1 MLKEGKKAP
10 DFCLKGIDEEK
21 NEKEFCLKDFKGKKI
36 VLYFYPRDNTPGCT
50 KEACDFRDNMARFK
64 EKGAIVLGVSPDN
77 INSHKKF
84 KEKHRLPFP
93 LLSDPDKKVAER
105 YNAYGEKKT
114 CGKTGKGIIRSTFI
128 INEEGKI
135 IKVFYNV
142 KVDGHVEEVLK
153 YL

>member
-114 CGKTGKGIIRSTFI
+114 LILIKKLLRDTMLTVKRKRAGKP
-128 INEEGKI
+128 E
-135 IKVFYNV
+135 KV
-142 KVDGHVEEVLK
+142 
-153 YL
+153 